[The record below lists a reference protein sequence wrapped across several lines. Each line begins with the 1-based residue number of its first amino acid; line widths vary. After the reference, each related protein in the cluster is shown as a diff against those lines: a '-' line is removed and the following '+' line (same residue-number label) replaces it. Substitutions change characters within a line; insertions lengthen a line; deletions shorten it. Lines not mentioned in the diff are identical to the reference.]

1 MLSSRGHGKYLTGRW
16 HRDRDR
22 AMRGVGTSGAYSQA
36 ELELSDIDVGG
47 KHFKE
52 SYETE
57 TTPIDPRT
65 EPKTRDIRKVPC
77 RGID

>member
-1 MLSSRGHGKYLTGRW
+1 
-16 HRDRDR
+16 
-22 AMRGVGTSGAYSQA
+22 MRGVGTSGAYSQA

-57 TTPIDPRT
+57 NTPLDPRT
-65 EPKTRDIRKVPC
+65 EPKTRDIREDPK
-77 RGID
+77 RGRD